1 MELQRCDRHF
11 PFLILYFSFPIL
23 DSCGSAPSGRHHRYD
38 RGIMAKLSQ
47 YRLLSAD
54 FPDLTTLHC
63 IYALSVCQI
72 VGPYMPPLI
81 FHLSLKALVT
91 PSPAQ
96 QGLFP
101 SLIFH
106 LSLKALVTPSPAQQG
121 LFPYPPPLDEQPEKG
136 DLEAV
141 SGIIR
146 VVDAASSEAPS

>member
-1 MELQRCDRHF
+1 
-11 PFLILYFSFPIL
+11 
-23 DSCGSAPSGRHHRYD
+23 
-38 RGIMAKLSQ
+38 MAKLSQ

-101 SLIFH
+101 
-106 LSLKALVTPSPAQQG
+106 
-121 LFPYPPPLDEQPEKG
+121 YPPPLDEQPEKG